1 MLKKPSINQLATN
14 LFVIVA
20 VMSST
25 MTTAGRGSRFGE
37 TFAATAL
44 GSGIGSTIGTA
55 LGNAISNPRPCAPR
69 REVVKEVVVKE
80 VHVPTVV
87 PARRV
92 RQLEKEEQCLR
103 ADLVELKS
111 RKQSLERRISA
122 LEQELNEIEAT
133 IEVKAQALITVEE
146 KKRELCEP
154 TPAPAKVK
162 VEREL
167 GEFEV

>member
-1 MLKKPSINQLATN
+1 
-14 LFVIVA
+14 
-20 VMSST
+20 MSSQ
-25 MTTAGRGSRFGE
+25 TTVAGRRGGSRFGE

-55 LGNAISNPRPCAPR
+55 LGNAISNPRPCPPR
-69 REVVKEVVVKE
+69 RQVVQEVIVKE

-103 ADLVELKS
+103 GDLIELKS

-122 LEQELNEIEAT
+122 LEQELNEVEAT
-133 IEVKAQALITVEE
+133 IEIKAQALKTVKA

-154 TPAPAKVK
+154 PAPIPVNVK
-162 VEREL
+162 AEREL

>member
-1 MLKKPSINQLATN
+1 MLKKLSISLLATS
-14 LFVIVA
+14 LLAIVVI
-20 VMSST
+20 MSST

-55 LGNAISNPRPCAPR
+55 LGNAISNPRPCPPR
-69 REVVKEVVVKE
+69 REVIKEVVVKE

-103 ADLVELKS
+103 GDLVELKS

-133 IEVKAQALITVEE
+133 IEVKVQALRAVEA
-146 KKRELCEP
+146 KKKELCEP
-154 TPAPAKVK
+154 APAPVKLK